1 MTILELLR
9 QEIRAIFTNPA
20 ILLTVFGGVLFYS
33 FLYPLP
39 YASQVPREQQ
49 VVVVNLDGSQLSR
62 RLERMVDATPEVQI
76 AKRAYTVEDARR
88 IFILE
93 KMAGILVIPEHFY
106 RDLLLGRSPTLS
118 YAGDAS
124 YFLVY
129 GTVLQGMA
137 QAGGTLAAQVKVSR
151 MIMSGQA
158 QTLAAEQHSPIHL
171 NIRSVFNPTSGY
183 VNYVIPAIFVLI
195 LHHTLI
201 MGAGILG
208 GTQKELQAIHHSGYW
223 LEAAPLKLLLV
234 RTGLWVAIYWL
245 LSMYYFGFSFHF
257 YAIPRQANLVE
268 LNIIILPFLLSAAL
282 LGICLGQILPRREHT
297 TLVVLMSSMP
307 LIFGS
312 GFVWPVESIPA
323 PVTAII
329 NYIPVV
335 PAIKLF
341 VGLNQM
347 GGQFKT
353 LLPYWQQLWI
363 CVLIYGFLGWV
374 LLYLRRR
381 SG

>member
-1 MTILELLR
+1 MTIPELLR
-9 QEIRAIFTNPA
+9 HELHAVFTNPA
-20 ILLTVFGGVLFYS
+20 VLLTVFGGVFFYS
-33 FLYPLP
+33 ILYPLP
-39 YASQVPREQQ
+39 YASQVPRDQR

-62 RLERMVDATPEVQI
+62 SLERMVDATPQVLI
-76 AKRAYTVEDARR
+76 AEHAYTLEDARQL
-88 IFILE
+88 FI
-93 KMAGILVIPEHFY
+93 KKDMAGILVIPEHFH

-129 GTVLQGMA
+129 GTVLEGMA
-137 QAGGTLAAQVKVSR
+137 QAGGTLAAQAKVTR
-151 MIMSGQA
+151 MVMSGQSQA
-158 QTLAAEQHSPIHL
+158 LAAEQHSAIHL

-208 GTQKELQAIHHSGYW
+208 GTQKEMQAAGNGGYW
-223 LEAAPLKLLLV
+223 LEAPPLKLIVVRASLL
-234 RTGLWVAIYWL
+234 VAIYWL
-245 LSMYYFGFSFHF
+245 LTMFYFGVSFQF
-257 YAIPRQANLVE
+257 YDIPRRANLAE
-268 LNIIILPFLLSAAL
+268 LNLAIFPFLLSSAL

-297 TLVVLMSSMP
+297 ILVVLTSSMP

-312 GFVWPVESIPA
+312 GFVWPVEAIPA

-329 NYIPVV
+329 SYIPVV
-335 PAIKLF
+335 PGIKLF
-341 VGLNQM
+341 LGLNQL
-347 GGQFKT
+347 GGTFKA
-353 LLPYWQQLWI
+353 LIPLWQQLWI
-363 CVLIYGFLGWV
+363 CAIIYGLFGWG
-374 LLYLRRR
+374 LLHHRRR